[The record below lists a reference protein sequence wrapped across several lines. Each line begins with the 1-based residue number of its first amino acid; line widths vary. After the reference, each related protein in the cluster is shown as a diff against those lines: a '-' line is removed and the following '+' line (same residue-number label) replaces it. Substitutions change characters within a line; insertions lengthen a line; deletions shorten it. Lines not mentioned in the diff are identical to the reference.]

1 MKNINS
7 TISENFPDLVIKLGT
22 ATNGS
27 LQWKRYWYQFDYQ
40 VAKFLWSV
48 CRNTAS
54 INESFC
60 EEELQDLVSQTKHK
74 IYENLSTFI
83 LPPNCSAKEIGS
95 RMKKWFVTILKN
107 VSHDL
112 LLQKNKE
119 SGIFAR
125 FEDFDQDN
133 FSTPPEDENK
143 LSPKNQHLLELI
155 HEAAKI
161 LSKRDYEI
169 WQTYALNRDS
179 KGRIPDFLLYN
190 LESKFKLK
198 KGYSSKIFDRAN
210 NRIKKHIKTNHYEKA
225 DSNDT
230 GDDEVSG

>member
-1 MKNINS
+1 MKKIKSNAQDSIPELI
-7 TISENFPDLVIKLGT
+7 TKLGT
-22 ATNGS
+22 VANGS
-27 LQWKRYWYQFDYQ
+27 LLWNHYWHLFDHQ

-54 INESFC
+54 ISGTFC
-60 EEELQDLVSQTKHK
+60 EEELEDLESVTRHK
-74 IYENLSTFI
+74 IYEKLGTFT
-83 LPPNCSAKEIGS
+83 LPPDSTAKANENKI
-95 RMKKWFVTILKN
+95 KKWFVTILKN
-107 VSHDL
+107 VYHDML
-112 LLQKNKE
+112 VLKNKE
-119 SGIFAR
+119 SGIFASL
-125 FEDFDQDN
+125 EDFDQDTC
-133 FSTPPEDENK
+133 STPPENENK

-179 KGRIPDFLLYN
+179 KGRIPEYLLHY
-190 LESKFKLK
+190 LESKYKLK

>member
-1 MKNINS
+1 MKKIKSNAQDSIPELI
-7 TISENFPDLVIKLGT
+7 TKLGT
-22 ATNGS
+22 AANGS
-27 LQWKRYWYQFDYQ
+27 LQWNHYWHQFDYQ

-48 CRNTAS
+48 CRNTVS
-54 INESFC
+54 LTESFC
-60 EEELQDLVSQTKHK
+60 EEDLDDLVAVTRNK
-74 IYENLSTFI
+74 IYEKLGTFA
-83 LPPNCSAKEIGS
+83 LPPDCTAKAKENKI
-95 RMKKWFVTILKN
+95 KKWFVTILRN
-107 VSHDL
+107 VFLDTL
-112 LLQKNKE
+112 AQKNKE
-119 SGIFAR
+119 SGIFASL
-125 FEDFDQDN
+125 EDFEQDTY
-133 FSTPPEDENK
+133 STPPENENK

-179 KGRIPDFLLYN
+179 KGRIPEYLLHY
-190 LESKFKLK
+190 LESKYKLK

-210 NRIKKHIKTNHYEKA
+210 NRIKKHIKTNPYEKA